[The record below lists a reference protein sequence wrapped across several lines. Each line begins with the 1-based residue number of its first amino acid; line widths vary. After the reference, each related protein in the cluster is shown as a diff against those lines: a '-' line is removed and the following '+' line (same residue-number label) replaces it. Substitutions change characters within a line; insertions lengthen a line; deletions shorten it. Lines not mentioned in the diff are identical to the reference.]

1 MIGTKTLRSIGK
13 NIRIYRLCLQEFNYY
28 RQNLQTLLFLP
39 TNLIDFMPIIKLGNS
54 SVTFFQQ
61 FAYNYLQCGSHSQ
74 ITPGVCFGPRENR
87 LSQKS
92 TS

>member
-39 TNLIDFMPIIKLGNS
+39 TNLIDFMPMIKLDNS

-61 FAYNYLQCGSHSQ
+61 FAYNYLQCDLL
-74 ITPGVCFGPRENR
+74 CFAINIGP
-87 LSQKS
+87 
-92 TS
+92 